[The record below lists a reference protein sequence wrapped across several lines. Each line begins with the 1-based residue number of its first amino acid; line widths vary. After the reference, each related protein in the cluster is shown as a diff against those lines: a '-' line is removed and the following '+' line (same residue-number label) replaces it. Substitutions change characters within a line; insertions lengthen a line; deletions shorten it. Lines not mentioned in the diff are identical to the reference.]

1 MNKLLKLSLRV
12 VAYLIFLLVVVLFLL
27 EFFLT
32 VTNIRLQNTY
42 FEYEPDMGYRTI
54 PYQHG
59 SNHFGFNDKDYS
71 FQKPAGVYRIVV
83 LGDSFN
89 WIGGRESNYV
99 RFLQENFSKKMPNRE
114 IEVINAGYIG
124 THTGEQ
130 FSALK
135 KYAMQYDPD
144 LVVLGFFT
152 GNDFIEAN
160 PERIKIIVNGVEVN
174 VKKGE
179 YLEFKNFPVIFK
191 SRLFFL
197 MLHKVKFKIAIPKD
211 KKMGTFRKEV
221 FLMLEKQR
229 MSFYSIK
236 NIKNGRFSENIDF
249 VFKKIREMKELLKTN
264 GSDIFVVIIPDQFTV
279 DKNLSEQIFEMH
291 GLESDDYNLNY
302 AQDIL
307 KEYLNQEEISFLD
320 LTLRFKEKQK
330 TKDLY
335 LLHDTHWNRAGARTA
350 ANQLYHALKPIV
362 EKDLDRLLN

>member
-1 MNKLLKLSLRV
+1 LNKLLKFSFRV
-12 VAYLIFLLVVVLFLL
+12 VAYLVFLLVVVFFLL

-59 SNHFGFNDKDYS
+59 SNHFGFNDRDYS
-71 FQKPAGVYRIVV
+71 FQKPAGVYCIVV

-236 NIKNGRFSENIDF
+236 NIKN
-249 VFKKIREMKELLKTN
+249 
-264 GSDIFVVIIPDQFTV
+264 
-279 DKNLSEQIFEMH
+279 
-291 GLESDDYNLNY
+291 
-302 AQDIL
+302 
-307 KEYLNQEEISFLD
+307 
-320 LTLRFKEKQK
+320 
-330 TKDLY
+330 DLY
-335 LLHDTHWNRAGARTA
+335 IRRLGADPALAARLATEHARAVAAILAIRDT
-350 ANQLYHALKPIV
+350 
-362 EKDLDRLLN
+362 DRLLDGQEVLRTSITLRNPYVDPLSLLQVVLLERKRALPETDPARAALDRVIGTVTNGIAQGLRNTG